1 MPRGREVGATESSR
15 NRNALLFFPE
25 LTRSRLCQGNCPA
38 EISRLNN
45 EGGEIQVTTS
55 SNSEPVTSDRSRLI
69 KTRSVLASTSAFS
82 ASSALV
88 PPLVA
93 ALGPSDQMTA
103 IALDVSVTVADA
115 QPLAV
120 EPVAVVQ
127 ILSRVAFKIFDMPAL
142 LIPLA
147 VVNGRLMPFTVEL
160 ETA

>member
-1 MPRGREVGATESSR
+1 MM
-15 NRNALLFFPE
+15 
-25 LTRSRLCQGNCPA
+25 
-38 EISRLNN
+38 
-45 EGGEIQVTTS
+45 
-55 SNSEPVTSDRSRLI
+55 
-69 KTRSVLASTSAFS
+69 KTRSALASDSAFS

-93 ALGPSDQMTA
+93 AFGPSDQITA
-103 IALDVSVTVADA
+103 IAFDVRVTVADA
-115 QPLAV
+115 QLLAV

-127 ILSRVAFKIFDMPAL
+127 TLSRVAFKIFDIPAL